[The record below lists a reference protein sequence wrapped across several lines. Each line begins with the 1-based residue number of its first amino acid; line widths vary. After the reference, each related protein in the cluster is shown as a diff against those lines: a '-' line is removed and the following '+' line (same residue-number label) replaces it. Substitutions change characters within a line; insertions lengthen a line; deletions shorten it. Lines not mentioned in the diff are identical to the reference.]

1 MFLLQQ
7 NYERAK
13 EKISTW
19 IKETHEV
26 INEKMDE
33 FQLETESLT
42 QSSIEKF
49 DEIFKKMSS
58 CELAN

>member
-1 MFLLQQ
+1 M
-7 NYERAK
+7 AK